1 MPWSV
6 KMPDL
11 SRRNFLKLTS
21 QTLLATSSLL
31 GLSTLLRFLGF
42 QTEPPSP
49 TEFDLGPASDYPP
62 GTRTQFLEIPAILLH
77 TENGFSALSL
87 ICTHLGCTV
96 KQEGTELACPC
107 HGSRYGKDGEVLR
120 GPAEKPLAS
129 LRVEL
134 TADGYII
141 LHTLTG

>member
-1 MPWSV
+1 MPWSG
-6 KMPDL
+6 KMPDF
-11 SRRNFLKLTS
+11 SRRNFLKLSS
-21 QTLLATSSLL
+21 QTLLATCSLL
-31 GLSTLLRFLGF
+31 GLGTLFRFLGF

-62 GTRTQFLEIPAILLH
+62 GTRTHLPEIPAVLIH

-96 KQEGTELACPC
+96 KQEGTELTCPC
-107 HGSRYGKDGEVLR
+107 HGSRYRKDGEVLR

-134 TADGYII
+134 TADGHII
-141 LHTLTG
+141 LHTVPG

>member
-1 MPWSV
+1 MPWSD
-6 KMPDL
+6 KMADIT
-11 SRRNFLKLTS
+11 RRNFLKLTS
-21 QTLLATSSLL
+21 QTMLAISSLL
-31 GLSTLLRFLGF
+31 GLGALFRFLGF

-49 TEFDLGPASDYPP
+49 TEYDLGPASGYPP
-62 GTRTQFLEIPAILLH
+62 GTRTHLPEIPAILIH

-87 ICTHLGCTV
+87 VCTHLGCTV
-96 KQEGTELACPC
+96 KQEGTDFSCPC

-134 TADGYII
+134 SADEHII
-141 LHTLTG
+141 LHTLP